1 MLLGYTGGDRAVRS
15 RAQGVACGGARVRT
29 DTTGV
34 ILLLLVVWIVEGSS
48 GRSASGMAAG
58 IWCSGVFLTTC
69 DLRLDDPR
77 GEVQKVSKSR
87 VQVSPATALQQPGKC
102 GKRAKK
108 RTVQLRE
115 GNSSGHRY

>member
-1 MLLGYTGGDRAVRS
+1 MSQARTAAFTCVCERVWAAWYGVYGRLSSYQRMLLGYTGGDRAVRS

-58 IWCSGVFLTTC
+58 IWCSGVFLTTY
-69 DLRLDDPR
+69 DLRL
-77 GEVQKVSKSR
+77 EV
-87 VQVSPATALQQPGKC
+87 
-102 GKRAKK
+102 
-108 RTVQLRE
+108 
-115 GNSSGHRY
+115 

>member
-58 IWCSGVFLTTC
+58 IWCSGVFLTTIYVS
-69 DLRLDDPR
+69 RSDDPQA
-77 GEVQKVSKSR
+77 EVQKVFASVGVSLRSR
-87 VQVSPATALQQPGKC
+87 MQVVT
-102 GKRAKK
+102 
-108 RTVQLRE
+108 
-115 GNSSGHRY
+115 